1 VEAAAAAAW
10 RTFGLMEL
18 PANPPPPPP
27 AGPANLRTTP
37 TDLT

>member
-18 PANPPPPPP
+18 PANPPPPP